1 MVTFHLVSILQGD
14 CVTHSLF
21 ALAHGVLCEADLLYT
36 HQVNICLESTIMIID
51 LHSLQDGEG
60 FLTIDKDRFRELRPE
75 DAVWR
80 LFKFGLLSK

>member
-1 MVTFHLVSILQGD
+1 MSFHLVFFLQGD
-14 CVTHSLF
+14 CVTNSLF

-36 HQVNICLESTIMIID
+36 HQVYICLQESIMVID
-51 LHSLQDGEG
+51 ELMLQDGEG
-60 FLTIDKDRFRELRPE
+60 FLTIDKERFRELRPE